1 MMIALQAY
9 EAALKNAAYYVQD
22 NVGFLRL
29 RGADRLDFLQ
39 RQTTNDLRLL
49 TAEQTVSTVLTSP
62 TARILDVLR
71 VIEEG
76 ESLGV
81 IPLSGRASETSTFLR
96 KRIFFSDQVS
106 IDDLSADFDQMLIM
120 GPKAAN
126 GLRNL
131 GVPVPK
137 LGQLVN
143 SEIDRQPATV
153 IAHDINFEV
162 GYRILTQKVSSA
174 IILEALDNSGVVT
187 ISSDIFEILRV
198 EAGKPGSVNELTDAY
213 TPLEV
218 QLQDMISDSKGC
230 YTGQEIIARQIT
242 YDKVTK
248 ILVGIRLSNFV
259 EAGVNLEFQNK
270 SVGTLTSV
278 VQSPRFGP
286 IGLGII
292 RRPYHEIGTNLSIQ
306 NEAVAS
312 VEGVVAELPFR

>member
-1 MMIALQAY
+1 MMITLQAY
-9 EAALKNAAYYVQD
+9 EAALKSAAYYVQD
-22 NVGFLRL
+22 AVGFLRL
-29 RGADRLDFLQ
+29 WGADRLDFLQ

-49 TAEQTVSTVLTSP
+49 AAEQTVSTVLTSP
-62 TARILDVLR
+62 AARILDVLC
-71 VIEEG
+71 VIDEG

-81 IPLSGRASETSTFLR
+81 IPLSGRVGETSKFLR

-106 IDDLSADFDQMLIM
+106 IDDLSADFDQMLII
-120 GPKAAN
+120 GPQAAN
-126 GLRNL
+126 GLQNL

-143 SEIDRQPATV
+143 VEINRQPATV
-153 IAHDINFEV
+153 IAQNINFGV
-162 GYRILTQKVSSA
+162 GYRILTQKESSA
-174 IILEALDNSGVVT
+174 TILEALDNSGVVT
-187 ISSDIFEILRV
+187 VSSDIFEILRV

-230 YTGQEIIARQIT
+230 YTGQEIITRQIT

-248 ILVGIRLSNFV
+248 ILIGIRLSDFV
-259 EAGVNLEFQNK
+259 EAGANLEIENK

-306 NEAVAS
+306 NEAVANG
-312 VEGVVAELPFR
+312 EGVIAELPFR